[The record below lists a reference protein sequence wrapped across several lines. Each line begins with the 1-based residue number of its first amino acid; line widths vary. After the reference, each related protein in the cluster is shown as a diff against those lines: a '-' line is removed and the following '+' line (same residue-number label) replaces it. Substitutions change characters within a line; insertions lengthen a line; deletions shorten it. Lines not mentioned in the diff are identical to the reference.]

1 MASTLDARRR
11 FIDQMSDM
19 SDIIERVALGP
30 QEDVLAKFDDL
41 NNRFGTDFRCTP
53 TFRWQ
58 PGFYKKLKEVSG
70 RLSNITVQKNKV
82 STYANKIQQ
91 GRWYLDTFLSK
102 IQELDNKLYYLRNS
116 GICFQDNTDDVNR

>member
-53 TFRWQ
+53 TF
-58 PGFYKKLKEVSG
+58 
-70 RLSNITVQKNKV
+70 
-82 STYANKIQQ
+82 
-91 GRWYLDTFLSK
+91 
-102 IQELDNKLYYLRNS
+102 
-116 GICFQDNTDDVNR
+116 